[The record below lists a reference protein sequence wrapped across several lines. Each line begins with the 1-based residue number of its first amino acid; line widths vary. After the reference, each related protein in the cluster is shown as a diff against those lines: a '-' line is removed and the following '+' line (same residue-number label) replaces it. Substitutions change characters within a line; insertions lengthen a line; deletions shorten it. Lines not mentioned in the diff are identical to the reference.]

1 MQRERKVFNGYI
13 INKQGSKIVDKLF
26 NGSIE
31 SYAAVILISFFRE
44 MITAKISNI
53 RMRNLYLHL
62 RVIMSNDMNVFVLSG
77 HFQEILN
84 SSTDLQSDLDGLIEF
99 LKKEAVEALTQDM
112 DYTFSYA
119 NNALL
124 LLGYDYS
131 ALDRQKISDE
141 NFKRFEIVCEIAHRK
156 KVSWKRKR
164 VCRKMSIVARNL
176 NTNYCFFPEKKKVL
190 T

>member
-1 MQRERKVFNGYI
+1 MQQERKVFNNYI

-124 LLGYDYS
+124 LLGYDCS
-131 ALDRQKISDE
+131 NLDRRKISDN
-141 NFKRFEIVCEIAHRK
+141 NFKKFEIVCKIANRK
-156 KVSWKRKR
+156 KVKWKNKR
-164 VCRKMSIVARNL
+164 LCRRMSKLTRNL
-176 NTNYCFFPEKKKVL
+176 NALCFIPREKEVL